1 MMGHETRISSLKLCL
16 PLFCL
21 ASQLGF
27 SETWSGILVDARC
40 FESAQDNHNVS
51 DSPVLQDVGFEVR
64 LCSPKAKTHSFAIVR
79 PDGASLAFD
88 SAGKTQAA
96 GLVRPGVKK
105 STWYVTVSGE
115 MAKKTIAVT
124 SIASMK

>member
-1 MMGHETRISSLKLCL
+1 MLGHETRISSLKLFL

-21 ASQLGF
+21 ASHLGF
-27 SETWSGILVDARC
+27 SATWSGILVDARC

-51 DSPVLQDVGFEVR
+51 DSPVLQDVGLEIR

-79 PDGASLAFD
+79 PDGGSLAFD
-88 SAGKTQAA
+88 STGNTQAA
-96 GLVRPGVKK
+96 ELVRQGVKK
-105 STWYVTVSGE
+105 SPWYVTVNGE